1 MRFRDCDV
9 FLQTD
14 SDGILTTYLQHS
26 ANKDCLLFVVFTT

>member
-14 SDGILTTYLQHS
+14 ADGFHLTTYLQHS
-26 ANKDCLLFVVFTT
+26 ANKDCLLFVVN